1 MNDILPMAVVA
12 RLEHL
17 VHIVLDDGWLET
29 VGPLFNNLEKIFVNE
44 FEDEVQSALST
55 RVALEIARI
64 LTS

>member
-29 VGPLFNNLEKIFVNE
+29 VGSLFNNLEKIFVNE
-44 FEDEVQSALST
+44 LEDEVQSALPT